1 MEYRQL
7 GCTDVRVSAYGLGT
21 WMFGSEGN
29 RDPGECTSMVHAALE
44 AGINLI
50 DTADAYSSGEAET
63 IVGAAIEGRRA
74 DVVLA
79 SKVGYPIAGQPASGG
94 LSRRWIV
101 NGVEGSLRR
110 LRTDYIDVYFLH
122 RPDPSTPLEESLA
135 ALDELVRAGKVRLA
149 GCSTFP
155 AWEIAESHCI
165 TSMRGLAPLRCEQP
179 PYSILVRGAEWDV
192 FPVARRFGMGIMAW
206 SPLAGGWLTGKY
218 RAGAAPVG
226 SRAARGR
233 EFDPGN
239 ARLVQRYDLSAPAN
253 RAKARAVDQL
263 AKLAAQSG
271 IPLAGLALAFAGSHP
286 AVSSVLIGPRTL
298 RQLEE
303 LLALTG
309 ITLDGAVLDEIDRIV
324 PPGAVLN
331 DADRGWDPPWMTATS
346 RRRGQLLRP
355 LLPRR

>member
-1 MEYRQL
+1 
-7 GCTDVRVSAYGLGT
+7 
-21 WMFGSEGN
+21 
-29 RDPGECTSMVHAALE
+29 
-44 AGINLI
+44 
-50 DTADAYSSGEAET
+50 
-63 IVGAAIEGRRA
+63 
-74 DVVLA
+74 
-79 SKVGYPIAGQPASGG
+79 
-94 LSRRWIV
+94 
-101 NGVEGSLRR
+101 
-110 LRTDYIDVYFLH
+110 
-122 RPDPSTPLEESLA
+122 
-135 ALDELVRAGKVRLA
+135 
-149 GCSTFP
+149 
-155 AWEIAESHCI
+155 
-165 TSMRGLAPLRCEQP
+165 
-179 PYSILVRGAEWDV
+179 
-192 FPVARRFGMGIMAW
+192 VARRFGMGIMAW

-309 ITLDGAVLDEIDRIV
+309 ITLDGAVLDEIDRI
-324 PPGAVLN
+324 AVSCC
-331 DADRGWDPPWMTATS
+331 DHYSPADER
-346 RRRGQLLRP
+346 LRP
-355 LLPRR
+355 HRFVPVEGVVQLGVALVATKSVTGQIVVVDAAERFGLA

>member
-7 GCTDVRVSAYGLGT
+7 GEADVRVSAYGLGT
-21 WMFGSEGN
+21 WMFGREGN
-29 RDPGECTSMVHAALE
+29 RDPGECAAMIHAALD

-50 DTADAYSSGEAET
+50 DTADAYSAGEAET

-74 DVVLA
+74 EVVLA
-79 SKVGYPIAGQPASGG
+79 SKVGYPIAGRPGSGG

-101 NGVEGSLRR
+101 DGVEGSLRR
-110 LRTDYIDVYFLH
+110 LRTDHLDVYFLH

-135 ALDELVRAGKVRLA
+135 ALDDLVRAGKVRLA

-155 AWEIAESHCI
+155 AWEIAEGRCI
-165 TSMRGLAPLRCEQP
+165 ASAGGIAPLRCEQP
-179 PYSILVRGAEWDV
+179 PYSILVRGAERDV
-192 FPVARRFGMGIMAW
+192 FPLARRYGMGVMAW

-218 RAGAAPVG
+218 RAGAVPTG

-233 EFDPGN
+233 DFDPGN
-239 ARLVQRYDLSAPAN
+239 ARLVERYDLAAPAN
-253 RAKARAVDQL
+253 RAKARAVDEL
-263 AKLAAQSG
+263 ADLAAEAG
-271 IPLAGLALAFAGSHP
+271 LPLAGLALAFAGTHP

-298 RQLEE
+298 PQLEE

-309 ITLDGAVLDEIDRIV
+309 VTLDGSVLDRIDQIV

-331 DADRGWDPPWMTATS
+331 DADRGWDPPWMAPAA
-346 RRRGQLLRP
+346 RRRAAAAQ
-355 LLPRR
+355 